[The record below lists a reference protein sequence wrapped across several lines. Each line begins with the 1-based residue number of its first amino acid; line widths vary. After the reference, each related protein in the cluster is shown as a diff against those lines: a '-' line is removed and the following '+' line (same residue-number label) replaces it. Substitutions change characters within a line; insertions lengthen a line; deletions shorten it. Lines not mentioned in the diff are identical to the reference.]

1 MIRKKRR
8 IIMKQIMINNKYMD
22 NYNIIMSYN
31 VIYKTNN
38 NKSIIKVV
46 YNNTTLCN
54 NKYK

>member
-1 MIRKKRR
+1 
-8 IIMKQIMINNKYMD
+8 MINNKYMD